1 MMAGYGC
8 ILPGFLQG
16 ERQVQTMRMKAM
28 WVLIPVLSSF
38 VFAQAPRVGKQD
50 PVPPA
55 KPNDQTIQGPP
66 KPADPTMG
74 MQGVNPNSYIIG
86 GEDILFIK
94 TWRQPDFT
102 FNTAVR
108 PDGKITIPLVGEMQA
123 GTKTP
128 SQLEKEISKAL
139 ENYIQNPEVA
149 VTVVDVRSKKY
160 FIIGE
165 VLRAGQFALVG
176 PITVMEALSSAGF
189 APFAN
194 KKKIRI
200 LRGGETIMFN
210 FEDVIKGKHMDQNIP
225 IQNGDYIIVK

>member
-1 MMAGYGC
+1 
-8 ILPGFLQG
+8 
-16 ERQVQTMRMKAM
+16 MRMKAM
-28 WVLIPVLSSF
+28 WVLIPVLSSYA
-38 VFAQAPRVGKQD
+38 FAQAPRIGKQD

-55 KPNDQTIQGPP
+55 KPNDQTIQGPA
-66 KPADPTMG
+66 KPADPTVG
-74 MQGVNPNSYIIG
+74 VQGVNPNSYIIG

-108 PDGKITIPLVGEMQA
+108 PDGKITIPLVGEIQA
-123 GTKTP
+123 GGKTP
-128 SQLEKEISKAL
+128 SQLEKELSKAL
-139 ENYIQNPEVA
+139 ENYIQNPEVT
-149 VTVVDVRSKKY
+149 VTVLDVRSKKY

-176 PITVMEALSSAGF
+176 PITVMEALSGAGF

-200 LRGGETIMFN
+200 LRGDQTILFN
-210 FEDVIKGKHMDQNIP
+210 FEAVIKGNHMEQNIP